1 VEGEQPHV
9 RETGPPPAEPAVPD
23 GGAASAQDAG
33 ARAVRGGMLRTAG
46 YGFGFFLGIP
56 TSVLLLHHLG
66 VEGFAQYATVV
77 ALLGIVSGITD
88 AGLTAVGAR
97 ELALRPRGPERD
109 RLLATILGLRLIV
122 TPVGV
127 LFAVVF
133 AIAAGYDDTLVLGTL
148 AGGVGVI
155 AISVQATLLMPLPVE
170 LRFGQVTFID
180 VLRQVLTLAGVAL
193 LVALGAGLLPLLAV
207 LAPIGIL
214 TLLATI
220 ALTWRAGN
228 LRPRFERRLAS
239 MLLREALPIAISLTL
254 GVIYLRVLVLLCGFL
269 TTQTETG
276 YFGTS
281 FRAFEVLWSLPTLML
296 SAALP
301 LLSVAGRDD
310 RARLGGALQT
320 MTEAALIFG
329 LFIAIAVSVGAR
341 PLLIALGGDEFS
353 DAAPTL
359 QIQIFAIVLVFVG
372 QAWQLGLVALRRQ
385 RALAVANGVA
395 LVVVLVAGV
404 TLIPP
409 FGAVG
414 AAIAAV
420 AAEAAL
426 AGWVLLSLGRL
437 EPGLVP
443 SMRFAPRVLA
453 IAAVTG
459 IGGALIP
466 DAVLGAVV
474 GSLAFVALMFA
485 TRSMPPELMAAFRS
499 RRRVAS

>member
-1 VEGEQPHV
+1 MS
-9 RETGPPPAEPAVPD
+9 ETGPPPAEPAVPA

-109 RLLATILGLRLIV
+109 RLLATILGLRLVV
-122 TPVGV
+122 TPIGV
-127 LFAVVF
+127 LLAVAF

-148 AGGVGVI
+148 AGGVGVL

-180 VLRQVLTLAGVAL
+180 VLRQVLTLAGVAI

-239 MLLREALPIAISLTL
+239 MLLRETSPARRRLHDERDLLPRARPARLACS
-254 GVIYLRVLVLLCGFL
+254 RP
-269 TTQTETG
+269 TETG
-276 YFGTS
+276 IFGTS
-281 FRAFEVLWSLPTLML
+281 FRIFELLLGLP
-296 SAALP
+296 ALI
-301 LLSVAGRDD
+301 LSVA
-310 RARLGGALQT
+310 LP
-320 MTEAALIFG
+320 AALG
-329 LFIAIAVSVGAR
+329 
-341 PLLIALGGDEFS
+341 
-353 DAAPTL
+353 
-359 QIQIFAIVLVFVG
+359 
-372 QAWQLGLVALRRQ
+372 
-385 RALAVANGVA
+385 
-395 LVVVLVAGV
+395 
-404 TLIPP
+404 
-409 FGAVG
+409 
-414 AAIAAV
+414 
-420 AAEAAL
+420 
-426 AGWVLLSLGRL
+426 
-437 EPGLVP
+437 
-443 SMRFAPRVLA
+443 
-453 IAAVTG
+453 
-459 IGGALIP
+459 
-466 DAVLGAVV
+466 
-474 GSLAFVALMFA
+474 
-485 TRSMPPELMAAFRS
+485 
-499 RRRVAS
+499 RRRRGRRAAAAACRP